1 MGFERLAKHGLA
13 LPAFRMVP
21 GDFGN
26 VALVR
31 KRRALET
38 PRDDDIDPFTLHI
51 YAALAEK
58 ERSLISRRTKEAL
71 AAAKGRDV
79 VPGLRN
85 PRIGAKIGN
94 EAMAAAAA
102 RFAANVLPIIRE
114 IEAAGAMPMPGS

>member
-1 MGFERLAKHGLA
+1 MAS
-13 LPAFRMVP
+13 PAFRMVP

-51 YAALAEK
+51 YGALAEK

-114 IEAAGAMPMPGS
+114 IEAAGAIPMPGS